1 MRALLLLIFLSTSA
15 VSATPAP
22 GAMPGSCQEV
32 AAPAPA
38 SRIAPDGWLLL
49 AALVVCAAGR
59 WSR

>member
-1 MRALLLLIFLSTSA
+1 M
-15 VSATPAP
+15 SATPAP

-32 AAPAPA
+32 AAPA